1 MAEAA
6 ASRLAR
12 LLSMVPWLEQHP
24 GVSMSEAAAHFG
36 VSTGD
41 FERDLWLTICCGLP
55 GHGPD
60 QLIDIQF
67 WDDDGAIHV
76 IDPQTLDRPLRLTA
90 AEAMSLL
97 VGLRLLAQV
106 PGDHAA
112 LASVTAKLEAAAD
125 LAQGDVVVVDPA
137 DEATA
142 AVLSRAID
150 QERAVRLVYLGA
162 SRDQLSE
169 RVVEPV
175 ELVVHAGRSYLAG
188 WCREAGAARTFRLDR
203 VRSVEILDEPVSG
216 HAASQSVRPSLVE
229 EVRLRVAPRSL
240 WLLEGWDVSDVVEES
255 DGGLTG
261 VVHVA
266 DREWLIRIV
275 LGQGG
280 GVEVLSPPDLRS
292 QVRAAAAAA
301 LESFTGS

>member
-1 MAEAA
+1 
-6 ASRLAR
+6 
-12 LLSMVPWLEQHP
+12 
-24 GVSMSEAAAHFG
+24 
-36 VSTGD
+36 
-41 FERDLWLTICCGLP
+41 
-55 GHGPD
+55 
-60 QLIDIQF
+60 
-67 WDDDGAIHV
+67 
-76 IDPQTLDRPLRLTA
+76 
-90 AEAMSLL
+90 
-97 VGLRLLAQV
+97 
-106 PGDHAA
+106 
-112 LASVTAKLEAAAD
+112 
-125 LAQGDVVVVDPA
+125 
-137 DEATA
+137 
-142 AVLSRAID
+142 VLSRAID

-203 VRSVEILDEPVSG
+203 VRSVDILDEPVSG
-216 HAASQSVRPSLVE
+216 HSASQSVRPSLAE

-240 WLLEGWDVSDVVEES
+240 WLLEGWDVTDVVEES

-301 LESFTGS
+301 LASLTGS